1 MSKVIVELG
10 YNKYLLDT
18 KEAVDLAEILSKAE
32 LYKDVWH
39 KEEDGG
45 TTYHVYAQD
54 GVTSSV
60 SMSIMPDHLCRM
72 ARLAG
77 KPLEK

>member
-18 KEAVDLAEILSKAE
+18 KEAVDLVEILSKAE
-32 LYKDVWH
+32 VYKEVWH

-45 TTYHVYAQD
+45 TTYHVYEQD
-54 GVTSSV
+54 RVKS

>member
-18 KEAVDLAEILSKAE
+18 KEAVDLVEILSKAE
-32 LYKDVWH
+32 VYKEVWH
-39 KEEDGG
+39 KEEEGG
-45 TTYHVYAQD
+45 TTYQVYAQD
-54 GVTSSV
+54 SVTSA
-60 SMSIMPDHLCRM
+60 MSIMPDHLCRM

-77 KPLEK
+77 KPQEK

>member
-1 MSKVIVELG
+1 MNKVVVELG
-10 YNKYLLDT
+10 YQKYLLDT
-18 KEAVDLAEILSKAE
+18 KEAVDLVGILSKAE
-32 LYKDVWH
+32 LYKEVWH

-54 GVTSSV
+54 SVTS
-60 SMSIMPDHLCRM
+60 SMSIMPDHLYRM

-77 KPLEK
+77 KPQEK

>member
-10 YNKYLLDT
+10 YTKYLLDT
-18 KEAVDLAEILSKAE
+18 KEAVELVEILSKAE
-32 LYKDVWH
+32 IYKEVWH

-54 GVTSSV
+54 CVTS

-77 KPLEK
+77 KPQEK

>member
-1 MSKVIVELG
+1 MSKVIIELG

-18 KEAVDLAEILSKAE
+18 KEAVDLVEILSKAE
-32 LYKDVWH
+32 VYKEVWH
-39 KEEDGG
+39 KEEEGG

-54 GVTSSV
+54 SVTSA
-60 SMSIMPDHLCRM
+60 MSIMPDHLCRM

-77 KPLEK
+77 KPQEK